1 MNPTVARWLRYLV
14 IILLGNGLYFTLSP
28 YLPPAARHG
37 SFGLDAGTLVD
48 FWFCLLVFG
57 IFELAAFLSRR
68 PKR

>member
-28 YLPPAARHG
+28 YLPPAASHG

-57 IFELAAFLSRR
+57 IFELAAFLPRR